1 MPFTPPSDGPFLL
14 YIRSL
19 KESEAQTTEVTLE
32 AIWLKLAETKARFV
46 SAGEEREAASK
57 ALIQMESHSRRGVD
71 AEDRQ
76 KSERDAELEIE
87 LSVLAEQL
95 QAATAKL
102 EASSTEAGDVLT
114 VLRSEKSAI
123 MV

>member
-14 YIRSL
+14 YL
-19 KESEAQTTEVTLE
+19 KESEAQTTEETLE

-57 ALIQMESHSRRGVD
+57 ALIEMESHSR
-71 AEDRQ
+71 

-87 LSVLAEQL
+87 LTVLAEQL

-102 EASSTEAGDVLT
+102 EASSTEAGDVLS